1 MAHVAV
7 ETLRT
12 IVNCQWSRPGYR
24 LSRVPD
30 RDQPESP
37 FVCVRTG
44 VRTEVAEM
52 GCERC
57 PFWEPAPQML

>member
-7 ETLRT
+7 ASLQT
-12 IVNCQWSRPGYR
+12 IVNCRWSRPGYR
-24 LSRVPD
+24 LSRVLE
-30 RDQPESP
+30 RDQPEPP

-57 PFWEPAPQML
+57 PFWEPDPQVP